1 MKNSPYKGKKLEF
14 DEVWHLVQVLKFY
27 YEDIM
32 KLAPKEIVEILM
44 LEFGCEIEE
53 NDVSLNMLLAYRR
66 DSDGNLICY
75 E

>member
-14 DEVWHLVQVLKFY
+14 NEVWHLIQVLKFY

-32 KLAPKEIVEILM
+32 KLAPKEIAEILM
-44 LEFGCEIEE
+44 LEFGCEAGE
-53 NDVSLNMLLAYRR
+53 NDVSLNMLLASRR

>member
-14 DEVWHLVQVLKFY
+14 NEVWHLIQVLKFY

-32 KLAPKEIVEILM
+32 KLAPKEIAEILM
-44 LEFGCEIEE
+44 LEFGCEAEE
-53 NDVSLNMLLAYRR
+53 NDVSLNMLLASRR